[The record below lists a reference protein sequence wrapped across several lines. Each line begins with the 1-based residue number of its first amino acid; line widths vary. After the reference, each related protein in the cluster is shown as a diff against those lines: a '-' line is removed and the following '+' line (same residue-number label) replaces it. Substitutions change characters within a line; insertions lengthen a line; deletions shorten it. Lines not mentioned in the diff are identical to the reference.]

1 MDISEVKK
9 WSDSCDTERSRHN
22 MSLFRSPRVP
32 ASFFFFF
39 LFAAAAAALSRMH
52 TGPTSWQ
59 IPFFF
64 FFVERLFSRF
74 SRFGDLRIVSSIRST
89 MSPFIH
95 ATNTG
100 ISITFAHAHQLYPVN
115 CVSLYAWSYRFPAPH
130 LCSSCSILF
139 IFAFHRL
146 RLNYLLSKRYT
157 VFYAKNGVYPTW
169 GLAET
174 PENF

>member
-1 MDISEVKK
+1 
-9 WSDSCDTERSRHN
+9 
-22 MSLFRSPRVP
+22 
-32 ASFFFFF
+32 
-39 LFAAAAAALSRMH
+39 MH
-52 TGPTSWQ
+52 TGPTSWKFQ
-59 IPFFF
+59 FF
-64 FFVERLFSRF
+64 FFVERLFKPLFHGF
-74 SRFGDLRIVSSIRST
+74 SRFGDLSIVASIRST

-157 VFYAKNGVYPTW
+157 VFHAKNGGTNANGSFNISEFNRNPSQWSFSTW
-169 GLAET
+169 WI
-174 PENF
+174 